1 MPILLSLLLFSAIV
15 LAGFSLF
22 GWAQQ
27 STDHR
32 EATKERLRRVTR
44 GASHTPGITL
54 LRDERLS
61 AIPWLDGLLLRIPAV
76 LPLVRMVR
84 QAGLRRRAG
93 EVILYIPLL
102 ALIGLL
108 FVLVIGGGWMV
119 ALLTAF
125 FLGLIPVGIVSRLR
139 RKRLNLFREQL
150 PEALDLMR
158 SALQAGHG
166 LMAAMSV
173 AAETLP
179 DPVASELRYVVDET
193 RLGLPLRDAL
203 YHLSDRVGDPNVP
216 LLIVGILVTQEVGGN
231 LTEVMDNTA
240 HTIRERAKL
249 QRDIGVLTAQ
259 SRISALVL
267 TILPIALFLFLVL
280 LNPKYIRPMLEERGG
295 HYMLLYAVGS
305 ILLGNFTMRRIIAS
319 GVR

>member
-1 MPILLSLLLFSAIV
+1 MPLLLSLLLFAAIV

-27 STDHR
+27 GTDKR

-44 GASHTPGITL
+44 GTSHTPGVSL

-61 AIPWLDGLLLRIPAV
+61 AIPWLDSILLGIPAV

-93 EVILYIPLL
+93 EIILYIPLL
-102 ALIGLL
+102 AMIGLL
-108 FVLVIGGGWMV
+108 LVRVLGGGWLI
-119 ALLTAF
+119 ALGVAF
-125 FLGLIPVGIVSRLR
+125 FLGLIPVAIVSRLR

-166 LMAAMSV
+166 LMASMSV
-173 AAETLP
+173 AAETLA
-179 DPVASELRYVVDET
+179 DPIASELRYVVDET

-203 YHLSDRVGDPNVP
+203 YHLADRVGDPNVP

-267 TILPIALFLFLVL
+267 TVLPVALFLFMIL
-280 LNPKYIRPMLEERGG
+280 LNPTYIRPMLQERTG
-295 HYMLLYAVGS
+295 HYMLLYGVCS
-305 ILLGNFTMRRIIAS
+305 ILVGNYAMRRIIAS